1 MTDVNKQL
9 ERAKKF
15 LEKNRTE
22 DAIDA
27 YLAVLEDAP
36 SHPEATQA
44 LGDLYARQEQPG
56 GHLRPEQAHVHPD
69 ARQRLGPPLHPR
81 LDRRPLVV
89 RECPLRRPVD
99 RAALVSFLC
108 VRRGS
113 SAASSVWRR
122 SPGQPAHLGR
132 TDLTQR

>member
-44 LGDLYARQEQPG
+44 LGDLYARQEQP
-56 GHLRPEQAHVHPD
+56 E
-69 ARQRLGPPLHPR
+69 
-81 LDRRPLVV
+81 
-89 RECPLRRPVD
+89 
-99 RAALVSFLC
+99 RAAVYYGMFFDLLIDPKFETKAKPA
-108 VRRGS
+108 RGS
-113 SAASSVWRR
+113 QRAIRQSRRAFYTGGPRRRRTLLSGAHGSAGAGKSFAAGDAGGGGGTEW
-122 SPGQPAHLGR
+122 PE
-132 TDLTQR
+132 